1 MITMDIP
8 PTPAPHQVVHAQ
20 TIMQQQPSPEESK
33 KKRHGGVNQLGGVF
47 VNGRPLPD
55 MVRQRIVE
63 LAHNG
68 VRPCDISRQ
77 LRVSHGCVSK
87 ILSRYYET
95 GSYKAGVIGGSKPK
109 VATPVVVEAIA
120 RYKRENPTM
129 FAWEIRDRLLA
140 ESVCSQENV
149 PSVSSINRI
158 VRNKAAEKAKHA
170 MPGTLSPVSQATSV
184 IAHAPPAPHETAL
197 QRAGSYSIN
206 GILGIPP
213 HTDPNGNINKRKR
226 DDTDEHRDM
235 NGHPEDDLKRQRTQY
250 NTDPLYTN
258 MIWSKQWP
266 TLKNEDAKTLLPD
279 LGGSVAGGASSPYS
293 SVQSF
298 VDHPSS
304 YPSVSASS
312 VSTDALYETMS
323 MTQSNT
329 NHVYSPPLATSLG
342 SASGLTPLTP
352 ITMQD
357 VKPVLAA
364 PSGLDTTAAQFQQ
377 GGGGSAYTPL
387 STSQPTSNPGY
398 ATIDTQP
405 THYADQTPV
414 SEGVTPLESLV
425 VAPCS
430 SPLKADTPCTT
441 ALTVLQ
447 PASHAH
453 AATHH
458 AHVSTSAHAPTP
470 VHTSTHAHVPMHAH
484 VASTPDPTYT
494 TLPPI
499 THYTGTASVGSM
511 VDYTYSSPYTQ
522 YSSTY
527 PTYGYGTGGLLNMC
541 NYGNG
546 GLNNNNNNNHNNNN
560 NGGGGGGGGGNN
572 TTTTTTTTSSGGN
585 AGDHSVGA
593 GNTTTSNN
601 SSHLNAAA
609 TRLRMLQSSLSNSS
623 SSSSSVMP
631 CVRQQNHR
639 CT

>member
-1 MITMDIP
+1 MEHSNFGLFGLRPPSAAMDL
-8 PTPAPHQVVHAQ
+8 TTAYRYNQNMMEYY
-20 TIMQQQPSPEESK
+20 TC
-33 KKRHGGVNQLGGVF
+33 HGGVNQLGGVF

-109 VATPVVVEAIA
+109 VATPVVVDAIA

-140 ESVCSQENV
+140 ESVCTQENV

-158 VRNKAAEKAKHA
+158 VRNKAAEKAKHGL
-170 MPGTLSPVSQATSV
+170 PGTMSPVSQATSV

-197 QRAGSYSIN
+197 QRPGSYSIN
-206 GILGIPP
+206 GILGIQA

-226 DDTDEHRDM
+226 EDSDEHRDI
-235 NGHPEDDLKRQRTQY
+235 NEHHEDDLKRQRTQY

-258 MIWSKQWP
+258 MLWSKQWS
-266 TLKNEDAKTLLPD
+266 TLKTEEAAKTLLPD
-279 LGGSVAGGASSPYS
+279 LGGGVPGGAASPYS

-298 VDHPSS
+298 VDHTTS
-304 YPSVSASS
+304 YPSVSAASI
-312 VSTDALYETMS
+312 STDALYETMS
-323 MTQSNT
+323 MTQSNS
-329 NHVYSPPLATSLG
+329 NHIYSPPLATSLG
-342 SASGLTPLTP
+342 SAGGLTPLTP

-364 PSGLDTTAAQFQQ
+364 PSLLDTNASQYQQ
-377 GGGGSAYTPL
+377 GGSVYTPL
-387 STSQPTSNPGY
+387 STPQPTSNAGY
-398 ATIDTQP
+398 TNTLA
-405 THYADQTPV
+405 THYPEQTSV
-414 SEGVTPLESLV
+414 SPPHCSSESVAPLDNLV

-458 AHVSTSAHAPTP
+458 AHVSTHAHAPTH
-470 VHTSTHAHVPMHAH
+470 VHSSTHAHVPMHAH
-484 VASTPDPTYT
+484 VAATPDPTYT

-499 THYTGTASVGSM
+499 THYSGTASIGAM
-511 VDYTYSSPYTQ
+511 TDYTYTSPYTQ

-527 PTYGYGTGGLLNMC
+527 PAYGYGTGGLLNMG
-541 NYGNG
+541 NYSTSGNSI
-546 GLNNNNNNNHNNNN
+546 NNNNNNNS
-560 NGGGGGGGGGNN
+560 GGGSN
-572 TTTTTTTTSSGGN
+572 SASGGTN
-585 AGDHSVGA
+585 AHTA
-593 GNTTTSNN
+593 TNTSNTN
-601 SSHLNAAA
+601 SSA
-609 TRLRMLQSSLSNSS
+609 RLRMLQSTLGSS
-623 SSSSSVMP
+623 A
-631 CVRQQNHR
+631 CLRQDR

>member
-1 MITMDIP
+1 MEHSNFGLFGLRPPSAAMDL
-8 PTPAPHQVVHAQ
+8 TTAYRYNQNMMEYY
-20 TIMQQQPSPEESK
+20 TC
-33 KKRHGGVNQLGGVF
+33 HGGVNQLGGVF

-109 VATPVVVEAIA
+109 VATPVVVDAIA

-140 ESVCSQENV
+140 ESVCTQENV

-158 VRNKAAEKAKHA
+158 VRNKAAEKAKHGL
-170 MPGTLSPVSQATSV
+170 PGTMSPVSQATSV

-197 QRAGSYSIN
+197 QRPGSYSIN
-206 GILGIPP
+206 GILGIQA

-226 DDTDEHRDM
+226 EDSVQCGYPVITELVLLADEHRDI
-235 NGHPEDDLKRQRTQY
+235 NEHHEDDLKRQRTQY

-258 MIWSKQWP
+258 MLWSKQWS
-266 TLKNEDAKTLLPD
+266 TLKTEEAAKTLLPD
-279 LGGSVAGGASSPYS
+279 LGGGVPGGAASPYS

-298 VDHPSS
+298 VDHTTS
-304 YPSVSASS
+304 YPSVSAASI
-312 VSTDALYETMS
+312 STDALYETMS
-323 MTQSNT
+323 MTQSNS
-329 NHVYSPPLATSLG
+329 NHIYSPPLATSLG
-342 SASGLTPLTP
+342 SAGGLTPLTP

-364 PSGLDTTAAQFQQ
+364 PSLLDTNASQYQQ
-377 GGGGSAYTPL
+377 GGSVYTPL
-387 STSQPTSNPGY
+387 STPQPTSNAGY
-398 ATIDTQP
+398 TNTLA
-405 THYADQTPV
+405 THYPEQTSV
-414 SEGVTPLESLV
+414 SPPHCSSESVAPLDNLV

-458 AHVSTSAHAPTP
+458 AHVSTHAHAPTH
-470 VHTSTHAHVPMHAH
+470 VHSSTHAHVPMHAH
-484 VASTPDPTYT
+484 VAATPDPTYT

-499 THYTGTASVGSM
+499 THYSGTASIGAM
-511 VDYTYSSPYTQ
+511 TDYTYTSPYTQ

-527 PTYGYGTGGLLNMC
+527 PAYGYGTGGLLNMG
-541 NYGNG
+541 NYSTSGNSI
-546 GLNNNNNNNHNNNN
+546 NNNNNNNS
-560 NGGGGGGGGGNN
+560 GGGSN
-572 TTTTTTTTSSGGN
+572 SASGGTN
-585 AGDHSVGA
+585 AHTA
-593 GNTTTSNN
+593 TNTSNTN
-601 SSHLNAAA
+601 SSA
-609 TRLRMLQSSLSNSS
+609 RLRMLQSTLGSS
-623 SSSSSVMP
+623 A
-631 CVRQQNHR
+631 CLRQDR

>member
-33 KKRHGGVNQLGGVF
+33 KKLTGSYYFGENSTKGHGGVNQLGGVF

-342 SASGLTPLTP
+342 
-352 ITMQD
+352 
-357 VKPVLAA
+357 
-364 PSGLDTTAAQFQQ
+364 
-377 GGGGSAYTPL
+377 GGGSAYTPL

>member
-8 PTPAPHQVVHAQ
+8 PPPAPHQVVHAQ
-20 TIMQQQPSPEESK
+20 TIMQQASPEESK
-33 KKRHGGVNQLGGVF
+33 KKHYTTGRQEEVSGAYYFGENSSKGHGGVNQLGGVF

-109 VATPVVVEAIA
+109 VATPVVVDAIA

-140 ESVCSQENV
+140 ESVCTQENV

-158 VRNKAAEKAKHA
+158 VRNKAAEKAKHGL
-170 MPGTLSPVSQATSV
+170 PGTMSPVSQATSV

-197 QRAGSYSIN
+197 QRPGSYSIN
-206 GILGIPP
+206 GILGIQA

-226 DDTDEHRDM
+226 EDSDEHRDI
-235 NGHPEDDLKRQRTQY
+235 NEHHEDDLKRQRTQY

-258 MIWSKQWP
+258 MLWSKQWS
-266 TLKNEDAKTLLPD
+266 TLKTEEAAKTLLPD
-279 LGGSVAGGASSPYS
+279 LGGGVPGGAASPYS

-298 VDHPSS
+298 VDHTTS
-304 YPSVSASS
+304 YPSVSAASI
-312 VSTDALYETMS
+312 STDALYETMS
-323 MTQSNT
+323 MTQSNS
-329 NHVYSPPLATSLG
+329 NHIYSPPLATSLG
-342 SASGLTPLTP
+342 SAGGLTPLTP

-364 PSGLDTTAAQFQQ
+364 PSLLDTNASQYQQ
-377 GGGGSAYTPL
+377 GGSVYTPL
-387 STSQPTSNPGY
+387 STPQPTSNAGY
-398 ATIDTQP
+398 TNTLA
-405 THYADQTPV
+405 THYPEQTSV
-414 SEGVTPLESLV
+414 SPPHCSSESVAPLDNLV

-458 AHVSTSAHAPTP
+458 AHVSTHAHAPTH
-470 VHTSTHAHVPMHAH
+470 VHSSTHAHVPMHAH
-484 VASTPDPTYT
+484 VAATPDPTYT

-499 THYTGTASVGSM
+499 THYSGTASIGAM
-511 VDYTYSSPYTQ
+511 TDYTYTSPYTQ

-527 PTYGYGTGGLLNMC
+527 PAYGYGTGGLLNMG
-541 NYGNG
+541 NYSTSGNSI
-546 GLNNNNNNNHNNNN
+546 NNNNNNNS
-560 NGGGGGGGGGNN
+560 GGGSN
-572 TTTTTTTTSSGGN
+572 SASGGTN
-585 AGDHSVGA
+585 AHTA
-593 GNTTTSNN
+593 TNTSNTN
-601 SSHLNAAA
+601 SSA
-609 TRLRMLQSSLSNSS
+609 RLRMLQSTLGSS
-623 SSSSSVMP
+623 A
-631 CVRQQNHR
+631 CLRQDR